1 MKIIMTLIVTM
12 ALATLVIQA
21 STTEG
26 NKAFT
31 VTQIAL
37 DAAEANEALQNQD
50 LVEIEED
57 KNTTNQGGDTE
68 NKVTSK
74 YFCNFIFSFL

>member
-12 ALATLVIQA
+12 ALATLAIQA
-21 STTEG
+21 STTEV
-26 NKAFT
+26 KKEFT

-37 DAAEANEALQNQD
+37 DVAEANEAIQNQD

-57 KNTTNQGGDTE
+57 KNTTTKGGDTE
-68 NKVTSK
+68 KN
-74 YFCNFIFSFL
+74 

>member
-12 ALATLVIQA
+12 VIATLAIQA
-21 STTEG
+21 STTEV
-26 NKAFT
+26 KKEFT

-57 KNTTNQGGDTE
+57 KNTTTQGGDTE
-68 NKVTSK
+68 NK
-74 YFCNFIFSFL
+74 

>member
-12 ALATLVIQA
+12 AIATLAIQA
-21 STTEG
+21 STTEV
-26 NKAFT
+26 NKEFT

-68 NKVTSK
+68 NK
-74 YFCNFIFSFL
+74 